1 MEILRETLQTS
12 RRAAAGRGIWAT
24 FTVGLLTLTACGGES
39 VVETPVTEEE
49 LAGFIED
56 NDQAFPEEAVV
67 AVVDGEEVIT
77 ASTDGADMDT
87 VFEIA
92 SMSKPLTGMLLA
104 DAVDRGE
111 VDLQDELGQLLPEL
125 AETEVGGVTLLELAT
140 HTSGLPLVPTAEDY
154 DEESDGWRAQG
165 RNPYPITADGLIDLA
180 TQQSLGSPGSYE
192 YSNMGI
198 SLLGHALAAQAGMS
212 YEDLLAER
220 LTEPVGMEETFAS
233 DHRGHDSDELL
244 IEGYS
249 NGGEV
254 ESFASEA
261 FSPSSSLRSSTEDWV
276 QLMQAIHRGEA
287 PGMTALEPTDVEPRM
302 GLGWAADG
310 DYVWHNG
317 ISNGYASIVFIDPEE
332 DLGVVILTNYAYQNT
347 ELGRQLIQSLD

>member
-1 MEILRETLQTS
+1 MEILRETLHTS
-12 RRAAAGRGIWAT
+12 RRQTALGGLCAT
-24 FTVGLLTLTACGGES
+24 LTVGLLTLTACGGEP

-49 LAGFIED
+49 LSGFIED
-56 NDQAFPEEAVV
+56 NHQAFPQEAVA
-67 AVVDGEEVIT
+67 AVVDGGEVVT
-77 ASTDGADMDT
+77 ASTEGADEHT

-111 VDLQDELGQLLPEL
+111 VGLDDEVGQLIPEL
-125 AETEVGGVTLLELAT
+125 AGTETGGVTLLELAT
-140 HTSGLPLVPTAEDY
+140 HTSGLPLVPTADAY

-165 RNPYPITADGLIDLA
+165 RNPYPITAQELVDLA
-180 TQQSLGSPGSYE
+180 EDQSLRSPGSYE

-198 SLLGHALAAQAGMS
+198 SLLGHALAEEVGMT
-212 YEDLLAER
+212 YEELLAER
-220 LTEPVGMEETFAS
+220 LTEPMGMEETSTS
-233 DHRGHDSDELL
+233 DHRGHESDELL

-287 PGMTALEPTDVEPRM
+287 PGMTALESTDVEPRM